1 MYLRIPIDASDLTE
15 ILERLITVATLTQEQ
30 IDNLSTA
37 INTAVT
43 NIRQDIADLKAQIPN
58 LDTSALD
65 ASVAALQALD
75 LENPVPPADSP
86 PA

>member
-1 MYLRIPIDASDLTE
+1 MHIRIPIDAPELTE
-15 ILERLITVATLTQEQ
+15 ILERIMDMAALTQAQ
-30 IDNLSTA
+30 LDDLTAA

-43 NIRQDIADLKAQIPN
+43 NIRQDIADLKAQIPD

-75 LENPVPPADSP
+75 VENPPPA
-86 PA
+86 